1 MGVRTVAATIKI
13 HMEFPQ
19 KHTMR
24 LPYDPATSI
33 LSGYL
38 KEFKPTAH
46 IDPSTN
52 LFRVHD
58 SEGES
63 RESGTWTV
71 FCIVV
76 EVTLGAVFDNSR

>member
-1 MGVRTVAATIKI
+1 MKLS
-13 HMEFPQ
+13 H
-19 KHTMR
+19 
-24 LPYDPATSI
+24 DPATSI

-38 KEFKPTAH
+38 KEFKPASH
-46 IDPSTN
+46 IDPPMN

-76 EVTLGAVFDNSR
+76 EITLGAVFDNSR